1 MPKDSGVWPC
11 YARRAMA
18 SKLPLIL
25 LLIAITC
32 LSQFYRVSNS
42 VIAPEL
48 TRDLELSARQLGWA
62 GSAFFFALFAVQVP
76 VGMWFDRYGARRTVA
91 ALSLVGVA
99 GALWIANAANAVDLI
114 GGRAVV
120 GVGCAASFMSVVF
133 LCSRWFAPAKLAT
146 VLSLLFAASNI
157 GTLAAATPLAWVANT
172 VGWRNGFWGLA
183 AVTIVV
189 AAAFYAFVRDRPTG
203 HATPVPRREN
213 VGEIVRGLLEVWTT
227 PGLVPVLAM
236 HFFAYA
242 TMLTV
247 LGVWGGPY
255 LYDVHK
261 LDAVQRGNVLLVMG
275 VAQILGILAYGPMDR
290 LLRSRKKVVLV
301 GAAISTVLL
310 AALALLPHPSLG
322 MAVVLLTAFCFFCA
336 FGTVIVAQGRTL
348 FPDRLAGRGVT
359 TVNMA
364 QCLGL
369 TVLPALVGYIVEA
382 FANSDLAYRLA
393 FGALAVGLVL
403 GAGVYL
409 SSRDSATA
417 SPASGKPRGRR
428 VEPAA

>member
-1 MPKDSGVWPC
+1 
-11 YARRAMA
+11 MA
-18 SKLPLIL
+18 SKLPLLL

-48 TRDLELSARQLGWA
+48 TRDLGLSARQLGWA
-62 GSAFFFALFAVQVP
+62 GSAFFFALFAVQIP

-91 ALSLVGVA
+91 VLSILA
-99 GALWIANAANAVDLI
+99 MLGALWIAAAVDAFDLI
-114 GGRAVV
+114 AARAVV

-133 LCSRWFAPAKLAT
+133 LCSRWFPSARLAT
-146 VLSLLFAASNI
+146 TLSWVFAASNI
-157 GTLAAATPLAWVANT
+157 GTLAAATPLAWIAAT
-172 VGWRNGFWGLA
+172 VGWRNGFVGLA
-183 AVTIVV
+183 AVTVVV
-189 AAAFYAFVRDRPTG
+189 AVSFYAVVRDRPPDQP
-203 HATPVPRREN
+203 TPSVRRESL
-213 VGEIVRGLLEVWTT
+213 GEIMRGLLEVWTT
-227 PGLVPVLAM
+227 PGLTPVLAM

-261 LDAVQRGNVLLVMG
+261 LDAVQRGNVLLAMG

-301 GAAISTVLL
+301 GAAISVLLL
-310 AALALLPHPSLG
+310 AALALLPRPSLG
-322 MAVVLLTAFCFFCA
+322 VAVVLLTAFCFFCA
-336 FGTVIVAQGRTL
+336 FGTVIVAQGRAL

-369 TVLPALVGYIVEA
+369 TVLPALTGYIVEG
-382 FANSDLAYRLA
+382 
-393 FGALAVGLVL
+393 FGASELGYRWVFGTLAAGLVL
-403 GAGVYL
+403 GSIAYL
-409 SSRDSATA
+409 RSRDNA
-417 SPASGKPRGRR
+417 S
-428 VEPAA
+428 

>member
-1 MPKDSGVWPC
+1 
-11 YARRAMA
+11 MA
-18 SKLPLIL
+18 SKLPLVL

-32 LSQFYRVSNS
+32 LSQFYRVSNG

-48 TRDLELSARQLGWA
+48 TRDLGLSARQLGWA

-91 ALSLVGVA
+91 ALSVLA
-99 GALWIANAANAVDLI
+99 MLGALWIAGAANAADLI
-114 GGRAVV
+114 AGRAVV

-133 LCSRWFAPAKLAT
+133 LCSRWFPPAKLAT
-146 VLSLLFAASNI
+146 ALSWVFAASNI
-157 GTLAAATPLAWVANT
+157 GTLAAATPLAWVAAT
-172 VGWRNGFWGLA
+172 IGWRNGFLGLA
-183 AVTIVV
+183 AVTVFV
-189 AAAFYAFVRDRPTG
+189 AAAFYASVRDRPPDK
-203 HATPVPRREN
+203 AAPPARREGL
-213 VGEIVRGLLEVWTT
+213 GEIWNGLLEVWTT
-227 PGLVPVLAM
+227 PGLMPVLAM

-255 LYDVHK
+255 LYDVYK

-290 LLRSRKKVVLV
+290 LLRSRKKVVLG
-301 GAAISTVLL
+301 GAMISALLL
-310 AALALLPHPSLG
+310 ALLALLPRPPLAL
-322 MAVVLLTAFCFFCA
+322 AVVLLTAFCFFCA
-336 FGTVIVAQGRTL
+336 FGTVIVAQGRAL

-369 TVLPALVGYIVEA
+369 TVLPVLVGYVVEA
-382 FANSDLAYRLA
+382 LGNSDLAYRAA
-393 FGALAVGLVL
+393 FGILGLGLVL
-403 GAGVYL
+403 GASAYIR
-409 SSRDSATA
+409 SRDSATA
-417 SPASGKPRGRR
+417 YA
-428 VEPAA
+428 

>member
-1 MPKDSGVWPC
+1 
-11 YARRAMA
+11 MA
-18 SKLPLIL
+18 SKLPLVL

-48 TRDLELSARQLGWA
+48 TRDLGLTARQLGWA

-76 VGMWFDRYGARRTVA
+76 VGMWFDRYGARRTVT
-91 ALSLVGVA
+91 ALSALAMLGS
-99 GALWIANAANAVDLI
+99 LWIAFASDAADLI
-114 GGRAVV
+114 GGRAAV

-133 LCSRWFAPAKLAT
+133 LCSRWFEPAKLAT
-146 VLSLLFAASNI
+146 ALSWVFAASNI
-157 GTLAAATPLAWVANT
+157 GTLAAATPLAWVAAT
-172 VGWRNGFWGLA
+172 IGWRNGFLGLA
-183 AVTIVV
+183 ALTVLV
-189 AAAFYAFVRDRPTG
+189 AAAFYVIVRDRPPNAPAPPT
-203 HATPVPRREN
+203 RRESLS
-213 VGEIVRGLLEVWTT
+213 EIWDGLLEVWTT

-255 LYDVHK
+255 LYDVYK

-290 LLRSRKKVVLV
+290 LLRSRKKVVLS
-301 GAAISTVLL
+301 GTAISAILL
-310 AALALLPHPSLG
+310 ALLALLPQPPLG
-322 MAVVLLTAFCFFCA
+322 LTIMLLTAFCFFCA
-336 FGTVIVAQGRTL
+336 FGTVIVAQGRAL

-382 FANSDLAYRLA
+382 FGSSDLAYRAA
-393 FGALAVGLVL
+393 FGILGLGLVL
-403 GAGVYL
+403 GASVYVR
-409 SSRDSATA
+409 SHDSATA
-417 SPASGKPRGRR
+417 HA
-428 VEPAA
+428 